1 MDYRRFVVL
10 GNLGKSIR
18 RYKMRVR
25 YEKYRNGQST
35 GIQCECDL
43 SKRKAKKLFK
53 DLKSNLLCGWA
64 ELVGEYEDEGGY
76 MEIIDSFDNISRAE
90 QMSKFVYG
98 LGKLGGAR

>member
-1 MDYRRFVVL
+1 
-10 GNLGKSIR
+10 
-18 RYKMRVR
+18 MRVR

-76 MEIIDSFDNISRAE
+76 MEIIDSFDNTARAKE
-90 QMSKFVYG
+90 ISKFTHG
-98 LGKLGGAR
+98 LRIMGGAR

>member
-1 MDYRRFVVL
+1 
-10 GNLGKSIR
+10 
-18 RYKMRVR
+18 MRVR
-25 YEKYRNGQST
+25 YEKYRNGEST

-76 MEIIDSFDNISRAE
+76 MEIIDSFDNTSRAVSI
-90 QMSKFVYG
+90 SKFAHG
-98 LGKLGGAR
+98 LRIMGGAR